1 MSLLMNENKTTPA
14 NWFESWFDS
23 PYYHLLYAN
32 RDYSEAEF
40 FIGNLVTKLKLK
52 AGAAV
57 LDLACGKGRHAFSLS
72 GYDLD
77 VLGLDLSPN
86 SIGEARK
93 LTHDSLHFDVHD
105 MREVYP
111 GHQFDVVFNLFTSFG
126 YFDDSG
132 ENLKVLKSVHA
143 MLLPGGK
150 LIIDFMNA
158 AKTIRELVEQEV
170 KTVEGVDFHIER
182 VYDGKH
188 IFKHIRF
195 SDKGT
200 DFHFTERVQAL
211 QLNDFKSLLEEAGF
225 ELSHTYGNYA
235 LDPFD
240 SSASPRLILEA
251 QKR

>member
-1 MSLLMNENKTTPA
+1 MNESKTTPA

-40 FIGNLVTKLKLK
+40 FIANLVSQLGLK
-52 AGAAV
+52 AGASV

-86 SIGEARK
+86 SIAEARK

-111 GHQFDVVFNLFTSFG
+111 GRQFDVVFNLFTSFG

-132 ENLKVLKSVHA
+132 ENLKVLQSVHV
-143 MLLPGGK
+143 MLRPGGT

-158 AKTIRELVEQEV
+158 AKVVHELVNRET
-170 KTVEGVDFHIER
+170 KTVEGIDFHIER
-182 VYDGKH
+182 MYDGRH
-188 IFKHIRF
+188 IHKHIRF
-195 SDKGT
+195 SDQGQ

-211 QLNDFKSLLEEAGF
+211 DLKDFKELLGQAGF
-225 ELSHTYGNYA
+225 ELANTYGDYA
-235 LDPFD
+235 LNAFDP
-240 SSASPRLILEA
+240 SKSPRLILEA

>member
-1 MSLLMNENKTTPA
+1 MKESNTTPQ

-23 PYYHLLYAN
+23 PYYHLLYSN

-40 FIGNLVTKLKLK
+40 FIGNLVTKLRLK
-52 AGAAV
+52 AGAPV

-86 SIGEARK
+86 SISEARK

-111 GHQFDVVFNLFTSFG
+111 GRQFDVVFNLFTSFG
-126 YFDDSG
+126 YFDDSA
-132 ENLKVLKSVHA
+132 ENLKVLKSVHQ
-143 MLLPGGK
+143 MLLPAGK
-150 LIIDFMNA
+150 LVIDFMNA
-158 AKTIRELVEQEV
+158 AKVVRDLVEQEV
-170 KTVEGVDFHIER
+170 KTVEGVDFHIARE
-182 VYDGKH
+182 YDGKH

-195 SDKGT
+195 HAEGQ

-211 QLNDFKSLLEEAGF
+211 KPEDFKALLEDAGF
-225 ELSHTYGNYA
+225 ELVNTYGNYA
-235 LDPFD
+235 LDAFD
-240 SSASPRLILEA
+240 ISASPRLILEA

>member
-1 MSLLMNENKTTPA
+1 MNESKTTPA

-40 FIGNLVTKLKLK
+40 FIANLISQLGLK
-52 AGAAV
+52 AGASV

-86 SIGEARK
+86 SIAEARK

-111 GHQFDVVFNLFTSFG
+111 GRQFDVVFNLFTSFG

-132 ENLKVLKSVHA
+132 ENLKVLKAIHV
-143 MLLPGGK
+143 MLRPGGK

-158 AKTIRELVEQEV
+158 AKVVNELIRKET
-170 KTVEGVDFHIER
+170 KTVEGIDFHIER
-182 VYDGKH
+182 IYDGSH

-195 SDKGT
+195 SDQGQ

-211 QLNDFKSLLEEAGF
+211 ELKNFIALFKEAGF
-225 ELSHTYGNYA
+225 ELVNTYGDYA
-235 LDPFD
+235 LNAFDP
-240 SSASPRLILEA
+240 SKSPRLILEA